1 MPRRRQKGPWFWRS
15 MIAAMLVSVF
25 GLFAVAAFSAP
36 PTTLAD
42 TNCRSDRRDPAH
54 TIILIDQSDPFSAND
69 IAWLQELVEAESR
82 ALPRHG
88 RLTLM
93 TPNAALAHEPRALV
107 SLCSTGSPE
116 NANPLFSNPRMV
128 EDTWR
133 ADFHTPI
140 VETVNAALTNTVA
153 PASPLGESLFAIADR
168 ADFQLRQRGRRLV
181 IVSDLMQHSE
191 DFSFYASGA
200 DYGLYSQSPLAE
212 YTPDL
217 SGVDVIARIVPRQAY
232 DLPIGEVK
240 AFWRLYF
247 DAAGA
252 DYGTVN

>member
-36 PTTLAD
+36 PATLAD
-42 TNCRSDRRDPAH
+42 TNCRTDRRDPAH
-54 TIILIDQSDPFSAND
+54 TIILIDQSDPFAAND
-69 IAWLQELVEAESR
+69 VAWLQELVEAESR

-93 TPNAALAHEPRALV
+93 TPNATLAHEPSLLV
-107 SLCSTGSPE
+107 STCSTGSPDR
-116 NANPLFSNPRMV
+116 ANPLFSNPRMV

-133 ADFHTPI
+133 EAFHAP
-140 VETVNAALTNTVA
+140 VVAAVNAALTDTVA
-153 PASPLGESLFAIADR
+153 PASPLAESLFAIADR
-168 ADFQLRQRGRRLV
+168 ADFQSRQDGRRLV

-200 DYGLYSQSPLAE
+200 DYGGYSQSPLAR
-212 YTPDL
+212 YAPDF
-217 SGVDVIARIVPRQAY
+217 SGVDVTARIVPRQAY
-232 DLPIGEVK
+232 DLPLGEVK

-247 DAAGA
+247 DSAGA